1 MLNVSS
7 KLIDYNCSAY
17 RDFRVCE
24 NDLYTDNA
32 ITEYDTEVL
41 DSPVNFILD
50 KYYSGMQVE
59 DFRTIIAA
67 PLKRFERLIR
77 EYEKLGNMGGKEAS
91 YRDDETL
98 RNELATFA
106 GMNTMYDEIK
116 VDNDALQCFDFG

>member
-1 MLNVSS
+1 MINVSS
-7 KLIDYNCSAY
+7 KLIDYNCPAY

-24 NDLYTDNA
+24 SDLYTDNS

-50 KYYSGMQVE
+50 KYYTGMQIE
-59 DFRTIIAA
+59 DFRTIIAT

-77 EYEKLGNMGGKEAS
+77 EYEKLGNMDGKEAS

-106 GMNTMYDEIK
+106 GMNTMYGEIK
-116 VDNDALQCFDFG
+116 VDNDALQSFNFG